1 MKWLETFKS
10 SSEQRW
16 RLLFDDAR
24 IHGWSRISRIVI
36 RSRAD
41 GTSRRFIRF
50 LHSFDVWYMAF
61 SWIDV
66 KPLLIW
72 IINLRRRSSDDV
84 HSSRGHRNGSR
95 PMVIPYNTTPLSVTW
110 CVRVNLNKESKES
123 FFISARIIIM
133 HGIVQA
139 SLILIWMSFASFTRG
154 KIFPRIFNETRYAFT
169 YRLHKST
176 SGPYRLPTTKS
187 SGAAY
192 SGDPQWV
199 RKGSSLA

>member
-1 MKWLETFKS
+1 VSKHSSKFDRRKIISHEKTENWKLRRKVVQIKSYFFSCLRRIPSSNPINNKNEASTISYSSCTMKWLETFKS

-36 RSRAD
+36 LSRAD

-72 IINLRRRSSDDV
+72 IISLRRRSSDDV

-95 PMVIPYNTTPLSVTW
+95 PMVIPYNTTPLSV
-110 CVRVNLNKESKES
+110 VNHCCKFKHFVSRDYNYNS
-123 FFISARIIIM
+123 
-133 HGIVQA
+133 HG
-139 SLILIWMSFASFTRG
+139 T
-154 KIFPRIFNETRYAFT
+154 
-169 YRLHKST
+169 
-176 SGPYRLPTTKS
+176 
-187 SGAAY
+187 
-192 SGDPQWV
+192 D
-199 RKGSSLA
+199 